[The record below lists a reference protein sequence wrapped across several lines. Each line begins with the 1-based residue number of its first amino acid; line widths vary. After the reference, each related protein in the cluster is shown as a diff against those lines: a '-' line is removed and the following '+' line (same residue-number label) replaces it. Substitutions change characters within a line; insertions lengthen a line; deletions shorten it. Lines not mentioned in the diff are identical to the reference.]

1 MASIASSTNDENN
14 SFSNLP
20 EKLSATLNANGYVVI
35 DNSIDNLFLHS
46 LIQDA
51 IDIEKY
57 MKVGEISTGL
67 TKDLGKRKSRG
78 DKIVWLPNIARQK
91 NHNGEKVENETS
103 LKTTPKHLFQ
113 LQE

>member
-1 MASIASSTNDENN
+1 MTKQKNLDQKKKEKRKITHIKETPCLLNKTMASIVPPTNDENN
-14 SFSNLP
+14 IFSNLP

-67 TKDLGKRKSRG
+67 TK
-78 DKIVWLPNIARQK
+78 I
-91 NHNGEKVENETS
+91 
-103 LKTTPKHLFQ
+103 LKT
-113 LQE
+113 